1 MMQHAQPI
9 GFQSDS
15 ALLERWFSDI
25 ATMTADVAGVSRPAY
40 SAKETAVLDYLRN
53 EARTLGLAASFDA
66 GQNLVVSLPHDASAA
81 RFTLI
86 GSHVDSV
93 PQGGN
98 YDGLAGV
105 LAGLAVLVR
114 ARRGDLALARPTKLI
129 ALRGEESSWFG
140 PCYIGSKALLG
151 ALTTEEAGA
160 QHARDGRPLLA
171 HMADIGVDVDRVATR
186 TPLMPATAIE
196 AYVELHIEQ
205 GPVLVERNI
214 PVAVVSGIRGNLRH
228 KRIVAFG
235 EAGHSGA
242 VPGAYRHD
250 PVLAVSA
257 LLAELDAHWQRLLAR
272 EQDVAVTVGTIGTDP
287 ATSALSRIPDK
298 IAFSLDIRSKDA
310 KTLDEMRGWLGEA
323 FARISEERGIRFE
336 IDGEIYTPPAL
347 CDEDIVSRLSD
358 AQIATGLKPYV
369 MASGGGHDA
378 AVFAGS
384 GVPSGMLFVRNRNG
398 SHNPA
403 EAMDIDD
410 LLEGI
415 AVLCSFVQRKNRT

>member
-1 MMQHAQPI
+1 M
-9 GFQSDS
+9 
-15 ALLERWFSDI
+15 
-25 ATMTADVAGVSRPAY
+25 
-40 SAKETAVLDYLRN
+40 
-53 EARTLGLAASFDA
+53 
-66 GQNLVVSLPHDASAA
+66 
-81 RFTLI
+81 
-86 GSHVDSV
+86 
-93 PQGGN
+93 
-98 YDGLAGV
+98 
-105 LAGLAVLVR
+105 
-114 ARRGDLALARPTKLI
+114 
-129 ALRGEESSWFG
+129 
-140 PCYIGSKALLG
+140 
-151 ALTTEEAGA
+151 
-160 QHARDGRPLLA
+160 
-171 HMADIGVDVDRVATR
+171 
-186 TPLMPATAIE
+186 
-196 AYVELHIEQ
+196 
-205 GPVLVERNI
+205 LVERNI
-214 PVAVVSGIRGNLRH
+214 PAAVVSGIRGNLRH